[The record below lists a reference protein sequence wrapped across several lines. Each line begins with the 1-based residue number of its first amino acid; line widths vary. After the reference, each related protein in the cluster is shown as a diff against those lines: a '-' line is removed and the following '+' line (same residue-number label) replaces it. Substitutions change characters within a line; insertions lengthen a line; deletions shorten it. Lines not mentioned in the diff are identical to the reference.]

1 MSTTF
6 LQKNKKNLLEHK
18 KTSSI
23 EESEV
28 SHRVGRFGINYEK

>member
-28 SHRVGRFGINYEK
+28 SHREREVWDKL